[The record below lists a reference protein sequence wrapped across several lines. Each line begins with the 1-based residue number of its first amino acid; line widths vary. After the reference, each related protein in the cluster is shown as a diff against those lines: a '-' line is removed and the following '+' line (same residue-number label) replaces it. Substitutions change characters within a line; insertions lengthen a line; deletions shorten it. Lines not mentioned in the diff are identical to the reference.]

1 MRSEDQL
8 LANKSTR
15 RSRGPNNLWMFEF
28 ISKKFADIKILH
40 EGYTADYFLNR
51 MKTNALFPI
60 LFIQNNLF
68 KKKKSGTNIFY
79 PIIAQCAF

>member
-1 MRSEDQL
+1 MLEL
-8 LANKSTR
+8 
-15 RSRGPNNLWMFEF
+15 

-51 MKTNALFPI
+51 I
-60 LFIQNNLF
+60 IELF
-68 KKKKSGTNIFY
+68 KIIYLKKKLKVPTDIFY

>member
-1 MRSEDQL
+1 
-8 LANKSTR
+8 
-15 RSRGPNNLWMFEF
+15 MFEF

-51 MKTNALFPI
+51 MKTNALFP
-60 LFIQNNLF
+60 
-68 KKKKSGTNIFY
+68 KKSGTDIFY